1 MCALRNL
8 RSFLFLVGIT
18 GLLLTGCRK
27 DAKFT
32 DEGGIQLEFSRDT
45 VMFDTIFTTI
55 GSVTKRFVARNPN
68 NNAVRVDIAL
78 EGSGPSPFRINVD
91 GASGTSFS
99 GVEIL
104 GGDSI
109 FIFVEATLDQNNQ
122 SNPFVIEDH
131 ILFNTNGSQQQVLL
145 VAWGRDA
152 IFHYPGPDSIQ
163 VNGLPRF
170 GYVAGGFDPGWI
182 QVCETVVWTAE
193 KPHVVYGYA
202 VVDSCSTLIIEPGA
216 NIHFHNGG
224 GLWVYRYGQIKANG
238 DQNNFI
244 VFQGDRL
251 EPFYAETP
259 GQWDRIWL
267 NEGPA
272 GYTNEFSN
280 VLIKNAL
287 VGLQCENVPWRPEE
301 PTSEEKLV
309 LNNVKIRNCSAA
321 GILSRNYSID
331 ASNVFVGDCGQYGVA
346 LTGGGNYTLEH
357 FTVANYWDYE
367 IRQTPAFLINNV
379 YPDINGNTQVREVRG
394 RFQNGIV
401 YGANENE
408 FEFQFNDLL
417 LPLEGDLTFR
427 NTLVR
432 TTQSTS
438 GSVYFDASTFYRNQS
453 PGFVDASARDFHL
466 TESAFARARGNPSII
481 FGNSAWDL
489 DGVDRGGDGG
499 YDLGCYEYAP

>member
-1 MCALRNL
+1 LCALRNL
-8 RSFLFLVGIT
+8 RSFLFLVGFT

-55 GSVTKRFVARNPN
+55 GSVTKRFVARNPS

-152 IFHYPGPDSIQ
+152 NFIRPDRAIE
-163 VNGLPRF
+163 GLPPF
-170 GYVAGGFDPGWI
+170 SYIAGGFDENGNQI
-182 QVCETVVWTAE
+182 CETVTWSDNRPYVI
-193 KPHVVYGYA
+193 YGYG
-202 VVDSCSTLIIEPGA
+202 VVDSCCTLIIEPGVDVY
-216 NIHFHNGG
+216 FHNGG
-224 GLWVYRYGQIKANG
+224 GLWVYRYGQIKALG
-238 DQNNFI
+238 EPNNYI
-244 VFQGDRL
+244 IFQGDRL

-321 GILSRNYSID
+321 GILSRNYSIE

-401 YGANENE
+401 YGANESE

-417 LPLEGDLTFR
+417 LPLEGDLNFR

-432 TTQSTS
+432 TTKSTS

-466 TESAFARARGNPSII
+466 TDGAFARNRANPTI
-481 FGNSAWDL
+481 FIPNSAFDL

>member
-1 MCALRNL
+1 MRALRTL
-8 RSFLFLVGIT
+8 RLTLFFLSALT
-18 GLLLTGCRK
+18 LLLAGCRK
-27 DAKFT
+27 DAQFT

-55 GSVTKRFVARNPN
+55 GSVTKRFVARNPTSN
-68 NNAVRVDIAL
+68 GVRVDIAL
-78 EGSGPSPFRINVD
+78 AGGGPSPFRINVD
-91 GASGTSFS
+91 GASGTAFS

-131 ILFNTNGSQQQVLL
+131 IRFTTNGSAQEVLL

-152 IFHYPGPDSIQ
+152 NFIRPDRAIE
-163 VNGLPRF
+163 GLPPF
-170 GYVAGGFDPGWI
+170 SYIAGGFDENGNQI
-182 QVCETVVWTAE
+182 CETVTWSDGRPYVI
-193 KPHVVYGYA
+193 YGYG
-202 VVDSCSTLIIEPGA
+202 VVDSCSTLIIEPGVDVYL
-216 NIHFHNGG
+216 HNGG
-224 GLWVYRYGQIKANG
+224 GLWVYRYGQIKAMG
-238 DQNNFI
+238 DPNNFI

-251 EPFYAETP
+251 ESFYAETP

-272 GYTNEFSN
+272 GFTNEFHN

-321 GILSRNYSID
+321 GILSRNYTIE
-331 ASNVFVGDCGQYGVA
+331 ASNVLVGDCGQYGVA
-346 LTGGGNYTLEH
+346 LTGGGNYTFEH

-367 IRQTPAFLINNV
+367 IRQTPAFFLNNV
-379 YPDINGNTQVREVRG
+379 YPDINGTSQVREVRG
-394 RFQNGIV
+394 RFQNGII

-408 FEFQFNDLL
+408 FEFSFNDLL
-417 LPLEGDLTFR
+417 LPVPGDLSFN

-438 GSVYFDASTFYRNQS
+438 GSPYFDAATIYRNQS
-453 PGFVDASARDFHL
+453 PGFVDAAGGDLRL
-466 TESAFARARGNPSII
+466 TEGAFARNRANPTILLD
-481 FGNSAWDL
+481 NSAFDL
-489 DGVDRGGDGG
+489 DGVARGSDGA